1 MKVDRRTG
9 QDLIRLAMRERR
21 APGKYDLF
29 VWRDERDLHSI
40 AVAWKSFTRRAIDL
54 DDITAPD
61 GEVMPSN
68 AGPLPNGIE
77 RHRACYVGSFRVEK
91 ESD

>member
-9 QDLIRLAMRERR
+9 QNLIRLAMRERR

-29 VWRDERDLHSI
+29 VWR

-91 ESD
+91 ELD